1 MKELNKKE
9 LKAVRIEVAVS
20 MCIRSPS
27 LYQNMIDQK
36 KHFNLSR
43 ETVAV
48 KILRELIR
56 VEPSIGHILD
66 FYYKHE
72 GERVAALGEVSA

>member
-1 MKELNKKE
+1 MKELNERE
-9 LKAVRIEVAVS
+9 LKAVRIEVAIE

-27 LYQNMIDQK
+27 LYQNTLEQM

-48 KILRELIR
+48 KILRELMR
-56 VEPSIGHILD
+56 LEPSIGHILE
-66 FYYKHE
+66 FYYKR
-72 GERVAALGEVSA
+72 ERW

>member
-1 MKELNKKE
+1 MKELSTEK
-9 LKAVRIEVAVS
+9 LKAIRINVAIQ

-27 LYQNMIDQK
+27 LYQNTIDQR

-48 KILRELIR
+48 KVLRELMR
-56 VEPSIGHILD
+56 LEPSIGHILE
-66 FYYKHE
+66 FYHKREARY
-72 GERVAALGEVSA
+72 